1 MKEFILRVDVEKLM
15 IFFAP
20 VDSSSIAF
28 VNAIEII
35 SAPADLLEDKVGL
48 VQTDQVLTF
57 DKLSTQA
64 METLFR
70 INVGGPKVTPFND
83 TLWRTW
89 VPDNEFFDSNSV
101 AKIVSFSGRIMYRSY
116 GANREI
122 APDSVYNT
130 ARIIDIVN
138 SSEASSRMTWKFPVA
153 LGYKYLIRMH
163 FCDIA
168 SLALN
173 ELYFNIYIN
182 GYLAYENFDISSATG
197 QNLASPYYL
206 DFVSD
211 VENSGLL
218 FVSVGPSR
226 FVRQSRVDGLLNG
239 LEIMKLNN
247 TVGSLNGELPFA
259 LVLHGSRGGFSA
271 AVRSLICWS
280 AFVILSVVGFM
291 LILKWRT
298 ESKSHIAWS
307 PLPMDASDV
316 KIAQGGQFL

>member
-15 IFFAP
+15 VFFVP
-20 VDSSSIAF
+20 IDSSSFAF

-35 SAPADLLEDKVGL
+35 SAPAGLLEDKAGL
-48 VQTDQVLTF
+48 VQTDQVLSF
-57 DKLSTQA
+57 DGLSMQA

-89 VPDNEFFDSNSV
+89 VPDKEFFDSNSV
-101 AKIVSFSGRIMYRSY
+101 TKILSFSGRIMYHRY
-116 GANREI
+116 GASREV

-130 ARIIDIVN
+130 ARIIDVVN
-138 SSEASSRMTWKFPVA
+138 SSEVSPRMTWKFPVD

-173 ELYFNIYIN
+173 ELYFNVYIN

-197 QNLASPYYL
+197 QILASPYYL
-206 DFVSD
+206 DFVTD
-211 VENSGLL
+211 VGSSGFLI
-218 FVSVGPSR
+218 VSVGPSR
-226 FVRQSRVDGLLNG
+226 FVQHSRVDGLLNG

-247 TVGSLNGELPFA
+247 SVGSLNGELPVG
-259 LVLHGSRGGFSA
+259 LILHGSRGGFST

-280 AFVILSVVGFM
+280 AFVILLVVGFM
-291 LILKWRT
+291 LILRWRA

-307 PLPMDASDV
+307 PLPMDASEV
-316 KIAQGGQFL
+316 KLQKEVNL